1 MSGYTKLFGSII
13 HSTIWREPDH
23 VRLVWIT
30 MLALSNRKGEVES
43 SIPGLADAAR
53 VSLEQVEAALGILLK
68 PDHYSRSKEYEG
80 RRIEECPGGWRLLNY
95 EVYRNRLSAEDR
107 REYQRVWQSNYRA
120 AKAEEAKAR
129 YGTE

>member
-1 MSGYTKLFGSII
+1 MAGYTKLFGSII

-30 MLALSNRKGEVES
+30 MLAMAGRKGEVET

-53 VSLEQVEAALGILLK
+53 VELEQCANALEVLQK
-68 PDHYSRSKEYEG
+68 PDRYSRSTEHEG
-80 RRIEECPGGWRLLNY
+80 RRIEAIPLGWQLLNY

-107 REYQRVWQSNYRA
+107 REYQRVWQSHYRA
-120 AKAEEAKAR
+120 TKAKEAP
-129 YGTE
+129 